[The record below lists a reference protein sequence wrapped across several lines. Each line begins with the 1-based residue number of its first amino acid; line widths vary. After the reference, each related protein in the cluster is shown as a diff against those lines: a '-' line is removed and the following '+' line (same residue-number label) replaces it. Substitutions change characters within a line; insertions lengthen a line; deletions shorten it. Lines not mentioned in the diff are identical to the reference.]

1 MENRTIDCSFYKTKE
16 KAEKA
21 LASKQYDK
29 TRHTVVI
36 QEMEHHWA
44 IIPKKYAGEKS
55 DFIQA

>member
-1 MENRTIDCSFYKTKE
+1 MIDCSFYKTKE

-21 LASKQYDK
+21 LASKQYDRS
-29 TRHTVVI
+29 RHTVVI

-44 IIPKKYAGEKS
+44 IIPKKYAGEKN